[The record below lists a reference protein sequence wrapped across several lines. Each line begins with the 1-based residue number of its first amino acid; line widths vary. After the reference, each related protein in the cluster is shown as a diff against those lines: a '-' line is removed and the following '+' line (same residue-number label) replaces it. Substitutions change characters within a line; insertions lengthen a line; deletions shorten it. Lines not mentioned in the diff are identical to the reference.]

1 MLVEPELTVLQS
13 SKTVCVGTPTRCK
26 ITATMPLTAISRE
39 RAKLLEAVILQA
51 LLPLVPIPLPV
62 TPFHKSPSYTWFIF
76 LVCIYTDFGS
86 PCFFSCSLWFSDVG
100 GGCVYPSTSRYAFMF
115 LFSWLSCYP
124 VEVVPCVCVCVG
136 WELISFLDAVR
147 LSCSR
152 SPYQDQNTSWRTTD
166 WLDFIINCLK
176 NPISNNLCFLN
187 FLLASISKVIK
198 TFALGFH
205 VMYNLSLS
213 FTRMLQ

>member
-86 PCFFSCSLWFSDVG
+86 PCFFSCSLWFSDAG
-100 GGCVYPSTSRYAFMF
+100 GGCVYPSTGRYAFMF

-124 VEVVPCVCVCVG
+124 FQVVPCACVCG
-136 WELISFLDAVR
+136 MRIDFLFGC
-147 LSCSR
+147 CSVV
-152 SPYQDQNTSWRTTD
+152 
-166 WLDFIINCLK
+166 
-176 NPISNNLCFLN
+176 
-187 FLLASISKVIK
+187 LL
-198 TFALGFH
+198 
-205 VMYNLSLS
+205 
-213 FTRMLQ
+213 